1 MDQLSIKTRISQE
14 LVAALK
20 NKDMQRVS
28 ILRLISAALAAREK
42 ELFSKGVEGP
52 LSDEECLSVLQKEA
66 KKRKESIAA
75 FEAGGRADLAEQERK
90 ELTLLQEFLP
100 AELSEAEIVSI
111 IEEVIASGAAD
122 FGSVMRG
129 VMAKVGGRADG
140 KAVSE
145 LIKARLK

>member
-100 AELSEAEIVSI
+100 AELSEAETVSI